1 MTASADQ
8 HEVGQ
13 HDVDQHHVVQHA
25 FAAALLVPA
34 MAIPAGIRAGGSRE
48 RRQDLQDQ
56 QCRFAV
62 HRNNVVVSLV
72 DALAA
77 TFPVSQALVGEAFF
91 RAMARARVQAD
102 PPRSPVLIDYARD
115 FPDFVAGFAPAAGV
129 PYLAD
134 VARIEALRVRAY
146 HAADASPVPE
156 SLYRGLVAAP
166 EALAAARMTL
176 HPACHWLRS
185 DYAAHSIWLAH
196 QGLEDLANASLV
208 GIDIERAEDV
218 LIVRPEFEVVVA
230 TLPRGAIHFLDA
242 LRAGQTLASA
252 FAAAQAEVDDL
263 DSGALF
269 TLLIQHG
276 LAVVVD
282 AIVES

>member
-1 MTASADQ
+1 MTGA
-8 HEVGQ
+8 VG
-13 HDVDQHHVVQHA
+13 QHA

-34 MAIPAGIRAGGSRE
+34 MAIPAGIRAGG
-48 RRQDLQDQ
+48 RQDDRQDQ
-56 QCRFAV
+56 QRRFAV

-77 TFPVSQALVGEAFF
+77 TFPVSEALVGEKFF

-102 PPRSPVLIDYARD
+102 PPRSPVLIEYAQE

-134 VARIEALRVRAY
+134 VARIEALRVLAY
-146 HAADASPVPE
+146 HAADASPVPD
-156 SLYRGLVAAP
+156 SLYRELLAAP
-166 EALAAARMTL
+166 EALAAARLTL

-185 DYAAHSIWLAH
+185 DYAVHSIWLAH
-196 QGLEDLANASLV
+196 QGLEDLASASLD
-208 GIDIERAEDV
+208 GIDVERAEEV
-218 LIVRPEFEVVVA
+218 LIVRPDFEVVVA
-230 TLPRGAIHFLDA
+230 ALPPGAIEFLEA
-242 LRAGQTLASA
+242 LRGGQTLGSA
-252 FAAAQAEVDDL
+252 FAAAQAAVDDL

-282 AIVES
+282 ATVES

>member
-1 MTASADQ
+1 MTAAVDQ
-8 HEVGQ
+8 HEV
-13 HDVDQHHVVQHA
+13 DQHA

-34 MAIPAGIRAGGSRE
+34 MAIPAGIRAGGSQE
-48 RRQDLQDQ
+48 RRHDGQDQ
-56 QCRFAV
+56 QRRFAV

-77 TFPVSQALVGEAFF
+77 TFPVSQALVGEEFF
-91 RAMARARVQAD
+91 RAMARERVQAD
-102 PPRSPVLIDYARD
+102 PPRSPVLIEYAQE

-146 HAADASPVPE
+146 HAADASPAPE
-156 SLYRGLVAAP
+156 SLYRELLAAP

-176 HPACHWLRS
+176 HPACHWLHS

-196 QGLEDLANASLV
+196 QGLEDPASASLD

-218 LIVRPEFEVVVA
+218 LIARPEFVVVVA
-230 TLPRGAIHFLDA
+230 TLPRGATGFLEA
-242 LRAGQTLASA
+242 LRDGQTLASA
-252 FAAAQAEVDDL
+252 FAAARAAVDDV
-263 DSGALF
+263 DPGVLF

-276 LAVVVD
+276 RAVVVD
-282 AIVES
+282 ATLES